1 MYKSKNKSFW
11 FFNKIKSLFKWL
23 TKTLYLI
30 LIASMLGFSNAY
42 YNETRT
48 IYDIR
53 FEFKQEQVLENEDE
67 EE

>member
-11 FFNKIKSLFKWL
+11 FFNKNKSLFEWL

-53 FEFKQEQVLENEDE
+53 FEFKQEQVIENEDE

>member
-1 MYKSKNKSFW
+1 
-11 FFNKIKSLFKWL
+11 
-23 TKTLYLI
+23 
-30 LIASMLGFSNAY
+30 MLGFSNAY
-42 YNETRT
+42 YNEIRT